1 MNVTEM
7 GNIADSMSDDIV
19 VEVSNRIK
27 DREEK
32 FEFDWYGTDAKETV
46 LGFVKDALKKRLPE
60 VGYVIEATKDEVRGL
75 DFNAFAVPVT
85 LAKLEKPTIS
95 TDEYHRR
102 LGKWLTESL
111 EKFSKEQMDKEVE
124 G

>member
-19 VEVSNRIK
+19 VEVSYRIK

-75 DFNAFAVPVT
+75 DFNAFAIPVT
-85 LAKLEKPTIS
+85 LAKLPEPNAGLNDAAAAGADAQANKI
-95 TDEYHRR
+95 E
-102 LGKWLTESL
+102 
-111 EKFSKEQMDKEVE
+111 EVLK
-124 G
+124 